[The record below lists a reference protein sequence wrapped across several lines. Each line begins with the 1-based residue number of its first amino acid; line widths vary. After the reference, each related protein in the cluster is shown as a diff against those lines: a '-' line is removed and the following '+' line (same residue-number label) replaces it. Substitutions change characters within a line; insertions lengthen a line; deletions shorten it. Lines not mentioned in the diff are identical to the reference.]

1 MKPKGILSIF
11 ENLDPGDALGEVL
24 FGLIMA
30 LTWTV
35 GSRLVLREEGLV
47 VHDLV
52 VATIGCNLAWGI
64 IDAVLF
70 TLGTTFFRSRRLRL
84 FRQVKTAR
92 DEGAA
97 LAVLAKE
104 FPIEGTPLSAKPA
117 DAEALYRSLLA
128 LTARAEPVKV
138 PLTKD
143 DLSAAIAI
151 FLLVS
156 ATALPAVVPFF
167 LIDDANRAL
176 RASNLFLIVLLFV
189 TGYAWA
195 RFSGG
200 RPIYA
205 GITMTCLGLFLV
217 AIAVALGG

>member
-1 MKPKGILSIF
+1 
-11 ENLDPGDALGEVL
+11 
-24 FGLIMA
+24 MA
-30 LTWTV
+30 LTWTI

-47 VHDLV
+47 VRDLV

-70 TLGTTFFRSRRLRL
+70 TLGTKFFRSRRLRL

-128 LTARAEPVKV
+128 LTTRAEPVKV
-138 PLTKD
+138 PLTRD

-151 FLLVS
+151 FILVS

-176 RASNLFLIVLLFV
+176 RASNFLLIALLFV

-200 RPIYA
+200 RPFYA